1 MKFFMSDKVFTFMAK
16 HHNHKLPHHFWQ
28 KPVSARS
35 GAQNTPIKREAGEKL
50 KTNEYIQVCLFV
62 LCRRVV
68 DGYHSIFQVGTT
80 VRLLR
85 DFLSYSTRSFQAVS
99 HPSTILARRRFPL
112 SYEWQLKEQLRVSRR
127 IQPLSAPTILNFLD
141 RTNGSSKGK

>member
-1 MKFFMSDKVFTFMAK
+1 MSDKVFTFMAK
-16 HHNHKLPHHFWQ
+16 ITTINCRTIFGKSQYRQDQVHKIPPLNG
-28 KPVSARS
+28 KPAKS
-35 GAQNTPIKREAGEKL
+35 L
-50 KTNEYIQVCLFV
+50 KPIQVCLFV

-85 DFLSYSTRSFQAVS
+85 NFLSYSTRSFQAVS
-99 HPSTILARRRFPL
+99 HPSTILARRCFPL
-112 SYEWQLKEQLRVSRR
+112 SDEWQLKEQLRVSRR
-127 IQPLSAPTILNFLD
+127 ILPLSAPTILNCRD

>member
-1 MKFFMSDKVFTFMAK
+1 MWRIVKSTMKFFMSDKVFTFMAK

-85 DFLSYSTRSFQAVS
+85 DFLSYSTKFLGGLPSKYYPGPTMLSVIGRMVVKRIARSF
-99 HPSTILARRRFPL
+99 
-112 SYEWQLKEQLRVSRR
+112 
-127 IQPLSAPTILNFLD
+127 
-141 RTNGSSKGK
+141 

>member
-1 MKFFMSDKVFTFMAK
+1 MSDKVFTFMAK

-62 LCRRVV
+62 LSRKVV
-68 DGYHSIFQVGTT
+68 E
-80 VRLLR
+80 RLNLSGLDYR
-85 DFLSYSTRSFQAVS
+85 PIVAEFLSLQHQEFLGCPPFEYY
-99 HPSTILARRRFPL
+99 PG
-112 SYEWQLKEQLRVSRR
+112 
-127 IQPLSAPTILNFLD
+127 PTMPNFHD
-141 RTNGSSKGK
+141 RTNVS